1 MQNALAVL
9 VRLRRWRLD
18 DERRRLV
25 ERLAEADLRRTE
37 LAGVEATIGSERAAA
52 AGSAVADVGL
62 AFAAYA
68 ARATRHRAAAAQ
80 ALADA
85 EAAAAVQRGIVT
97 GAHRELRAATL
108 AEEAQAQR
116 AQREAARG
124 ERTALD
130 ETALAL
136 HARR

>member
-18 DERRRLV
+18 EERRRLV

-37 LAGVEATIGSERAAA
+37 LAAVEAAIAGERAAA

-80 ALADA
+80 ALSDA
-85 EAAAAVQRGIVT
+85 EAAAAVQRGVVIE
-97 GAHRELRAATL
+97 AHRELRTVTL

-116 AQREAARG
+116 AQREAARA
-124 ERTALD
+124 ERLVLD

-136 HARR
+136 HTRR